1 MIYLDASY
9 IIKCYL
15 DEPGTT
21 EVLDLVGRNYGRSS
35 SIHGRLEFWSGVH
48 RHLREGN
55 ITLKNAQAVWQQFRA
70 DEHAGLWHWLAL
82 TERAVRGACD
92 AFEKLDPKIFLRSGD
107 ALHLACAHENGF
119 AEIFSGDR
127 ILLGAA
133 AHFGLKGISV
143 Y

>member
-15 DEPGTT
+15 DEPGTP
-21 EVLDLVGRNYGRSS
+21 EVLELVRKNHGRSS
-35 SIHGRLEFWSGVH
+35 SIHGRLEFWSAVH
-48 RHLREGN
+48 RHLREGH
-55 ITLKNAQAVWQQFRA
+55 ITGKIAQAVWQQFRS

-82 TERAVRGACD
+82 TERGVRRACD
-92 AFEKLDPKIFLRSGD
+92 VFQRLDPKLFLRSGD

-119 AEIFSGDR
+119 VEIYSGDR
-127 ILLGAA
+127 ILLRAA
-133 AHFGLKGISV
+133 AHFGLKGINV